1 MKDIEKERLS
11 IYQNL
16 SDEEMKNMTN
26 EDFDDFEYL
35 DALSQSEQ
43 KTSTQDLYS
52 KALQVG
58 YSGLSNEEKSKL
70 DYEYSKS
77 KASKSKSLD
86 RVHAEMDA
94 NAVASKQMS
103 DENVP
108 TTTEKIVD
116 GVKNSPKVVYEG
128 VRTMVSPLA
137 GIIGGSVEYSGNK
150 AFGSVED
157 KKRTYEQTVR
167 DSQQAAREGKGL
179 VGFVSDPLNA
189 ASLLIPA
196 LAESKVVQGIGKLK
210 QLGKFAPYARGV
222 AELGAGALEGA
233 GYSAAQGMMNGEVV
247 DISSVAPG
255 AILGGIGSG
264 LKLAG
269 KSSFPEIKSTKID
282 PKSVARVEEHL
293 DEVLGYGILPSTA
306 KGMEK
311 QGTRRIE
318 KLQPKYSKAVER
330 IDKKIATPE
339 EPMDA
344 LLQKS
349 SRELGPEEAASY
361 QNWVKSN
368 PKIPLVSS
376 VDEIGERAKQEF
388 MDRLARRHAL
398 EATTEK
404 MIDKDIATLIKSK
417 AHLDK
422 KAGKEVPEIG
432 SILAGGDPIRA
443 EELTRMRQSL
453 SNPEMYK
460 DPVAKLAMAKKDLGS
475 SWRDAINSVLEQDPR
490 YASIITD
497 KVKADYALGKSIEQ
511 ISQAPGSLG
520 GMLFAPAPFGF
531 HIPIHNDPFLKASML
546 YKTGQGI
553 QKTQAGSHYRPKKEE
568 KDEKKK

>member
-1 MKDIEKERLS
+1 MSKEIFDLMAEHGRAALDDDKVYEKYNKLS
-11 IYQNL
+11 GP
-16 SDEEMKNMTN
+16 S
-26 EDFDDFEYL
+26 F
-35 DALSQSEQ
+35 
-43 KTSTQDLYS
+43 STQDLYS

-77 KASKSKSLD
+77 EASKSKSLD
-86 RVHAEMDA
+86 QVHSEMDA

-103 DENVP
+103 DENKK
-108 TTTEKIVD
+108 EMSGFKGWVD
-116 GVKNSPKVVYEG
+116 YALPEIPKAGHEIIKEG
-128 VRTMVSPLA
+128 LA
-137 GIIGGSVEYSGNK
+137 GITSPVLGAWDKFTGKHGNIGNK
-150 AFGSVED
+150 EQKSYAKAVSDSYEKGIANQGVE
-157 KKRTYEQTVR
+157 
-167 DSQQAAREGKGL
+167 
-179 VGFVSDPLNA
+179 GFVSDPLNA
-189 ASLLIPA
+189 ASILLPA
-196 LAESKVVQGIGKLK
+196 AAGTKVVQAIGKAKL
-210 QLGKFAPYARGV
+210 LGKFAPAARGV

-233 GYSAAQGMMNGEVV
+233 GYSAAQGMMNDEAV

-318 KLQPKYSKAVER
+318 KLQPKYSEAVER
-330 IDKKIATPE
+330 IDKKITTPE

-349 SRELGPEEAASY
+349 AREMGPEEAASY

-376 VDEIGERAKQEF
+376 IDEIGERAKQEF

-432 SILAGGDPIRA
+432 SVLAGGDPIRA

-546 YKTGQGI
+546 YKAGQGI
-553 QKTQAGSHYRPKKEE
+553 QKSQAGSHYRPKKEE